1 MNNSKQISI
10 LGCGWLGLPLGKKLV
25 ASGYQVKGSVRQEK
39 DFTKLEKAG
48 IQAYLLDIGA
58 EKIKGDFAQFLEGT
72 EILIIA
78 IPPGLRKQ
86 PAENFV
92 DKIKAI
98 LPHIEQSDVKKI
110 LFISS
115 TSVYANDNSIVTE
128 DTIPS
133 PETESGKQLL
143 ATEQLL
149 KSNNHFQTT
158 ILRFGGLIGSDR
170 HPINIL
176 AGKKDLKNPKA
187 PVNLIHLD
195 DCIHIISKIIEENI
209 WNETFNAVVPFHP
222 TRKKYYTEF
231 AKSKGLQ
238 SPEFNQHF
246 SSNGKTVSSQKIQD
260 VLNYQYLNNPLETDI
275 EMNNYG

>member
-39 DFTKLEKAG
+39 DVTKLEKAG

-58 EKIKGDFAQFLEGT
+58 EKIKGDFAQFLEST

-98 LPHIEQSDVKKI
+98 LPHIEQSDVKKV

-115 TSVYANDNSIVTE
+115 TSVYANDNTIVTE
-128 DTIPS
+128 DTIPL

-149 KSNNHFQTT
+149 KSNRHFKTT
-158 ILRFGGLIGSDR
+158 VLRFGGLIGPNR
-170 HPINIL
+170 HPINFL
-176 AGKKDLKNPKA
+176 AGKKDLKNPDA
-187 PVNLIHLD
+187 SVNLIHLD
-195 DCIHIISKIIEENI
+195 DCIHIIRKIIEKNI
-209 WNETFNAVVPFHP
+209 WNETFNAVAPFHP
-222 TRKKYYTEF
+222 TREEYYTDQ
-231 AKSKGLQ
+231 AKSKGLKIPVFIQ
-238 SPEFNQHF
+238 NIPIQD
-246 SSNGKTVSSQKIQD
+246 KTVSSQKVQD
-260 VLNYQYLNNPLETDI
+260 VLKHSFIRNVL
-275 EMNNYG
+275 